1 MTALAESSQEMPRP
15 RNDALDDL
23 PDSESQAFASLER
36 TCAVID
42 DANSLGL
49 QTADNGAAVT
59 DESQTTVATA
69 PAPIKANSLAESV
82 LLLIMLTVVQRLVG
96 FLRGVLFCR
105 WLDAEELG
113 QWDLTFSF
121 LLLAAPA
128 VLFGLPG
135 SFGRYLEYFRQRG
148 QLTTFLKRTIGVT
161 VFLSTLAMIL
171 VAIGRSWLSE
181 LIYGRTDETGLMTL
195 VVFGLGSLIAH
206 NFLISLFTAL
216 RMYRVVSGMQ
226 FFQSVSFALIGVAL
240 VLGWHRNAD
249 SVVLAFGLSCLMT
262 VLGAAAWLRKTWRN
276 LPPASEPLPHRD
288 LWAKLLPFALW
299 LWISNWL
306 ANLFDIVDRYMI
318 VHYGGLGAAEALDQV
333 GQYHSSR
340 IVPVLFVGIA
350 ELLAALL
357 TPHLSHDWEAGR
369 RDAVASRLNLVLKLF
384 GLVLTA
390 VSAIVLIGSP
400 LLFGVAL
407 EGKYAIGQAVLPW
420 TLTYCIWWG
429 MSGITQNY
437 VWCTEK
443 ARLATLPLIAGMLLN
458 IILNWQLLPSYG
470 LFGAVL
476 GCTASRLGA
485 LVLLCVL
492 AWWQGLRFH
501 RGTFWIFCLPALL
514 CIGPWYTL
522 AALGALLVES
532 VVGERFFD
540 ATEKTELLTTAR
552 KGLNRIQSLCLGKRS
567 TFEIG

>member
-1 MTALAESSQEMPRP
+1 VTAIAESPQ
-15 RNDALDDL
+15 DL
-23 PDSESQAFASLER
+23 PRSQSGAPDHSHSGDGEAFASLER

-42 DANSLGL
+42 DANNIGPAVLDVP
-49 QTADNGAAVT
+49 QAFTA
-59 DESQTTVATA
+59 SPTA
-69 PAPIKANSLAESV
+69 PAPIKAISLAESV
-82 LLLIMLTVVQRLVG
+82 MLLIMLTIVQRLVG
-96 FLRGVLFCR
+96 FLRGILFCR

-135 SFGRYLEYFRQRG
+135 SFGRYLEHFRQRG
-148 QLTTFLKRTIGVT
+148 QLRTFLGRTIAATLV
-161 VFLSTLAMIL
+161 LATLAMIL
-171 VAIGRSWLSE
+171 VAFGRPWLSN
-181 LIYGRTDETGLMTL
+181 LIFGRADEYGLMTL
-195 VVFGLGSLIAH
+195 IIFGLGALIAH

-240 VLGWHRNAD
+240 VLGWHRSAD
-249 SVVLAFGLSCLMT
+249 SVVLAFGISCLVT
-262 VLGAAAWLRKTWRN
+262 AFGAVFWLRKTWRN
-276 LPPASEPLPHRD
+276 LPPATEPLPQRD

-299 LWISNWL
+299 LWVSNWL

-357 TPHLSHDWEAGR
+357 TPHLSHDWEEGR

-384 GLVLTA
+384 GLSLTA
-390 VSAIVLIGSP
+390 VSAVVLIGSP

-420 TLTYCIWWG
+420 TLAYCIWWG

-458 IILNWQLLPSYG
+458 IVLNWQLLPSYG

-485 LVLLCVL
+485 LALLCVL
-492 AWWQGLRFH
+492 AYWQGLRFH
-501 RGTFWIFCLPALL
+501 RGTLWIFCLPALL

-522 AALGALLVES
+522 AALAALVVES
-532 VVGERFFD
+532 VIGERFFD
-540 ATEKTELLTTAR
+540 PTEKTQLLATAR
-552 KGLNRIQSLCLGKRS
+552 NGWDRIQSLCLRNKAKV
-567 TFEIG
+567 EIG